1 MTKFVDFNLKLAV
14 IEELMYGESPKLE
27 PWSLEETLEAQ
38 GFDGDLWEYSADNYY
53 DQVMPEAQTYFESLE
68 LSAELLAGIEQL
80 IFDGGCQVYA
90 ECCPHWD
97 GEGEQFDV
105 ASLDDLHR
113 LPNLKRVL
121 GAQLLAPHL
130 QAVLRSRGIELIH

>member
-14 IEELMYGESPKLE
+14 IEELMYIESPKLE
-27 PWSLEETLEAQ
+27 PWSLEKTLEAQ
-38 GFDGDLWEYSADNYY
+38 GFDGDLWEYSADNFY
-53 DQVMPEAQTYFESLE
+53 DQFMPQAQAYFESLE
-68 LSAELLAGIEQL
+68 LSAELLTGIEQL
-80 IFDGGCQVYA
+80 AFCGESQVYF

-105 ASLDDLHR
+105 VSLDDLHL

-121 GAQLLAPHL
+121 GAELLAPHL
-130 QAVLRSRGIELIH
+130 RMVLRSRDIELIH